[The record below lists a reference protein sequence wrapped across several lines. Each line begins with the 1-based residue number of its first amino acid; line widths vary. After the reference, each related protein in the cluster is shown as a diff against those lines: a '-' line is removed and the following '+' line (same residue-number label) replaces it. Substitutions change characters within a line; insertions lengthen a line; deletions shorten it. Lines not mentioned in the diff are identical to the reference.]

1 MRTALA
7 PADFFHALPVAL
19 APRLPAGLRGFEAA
33 RGRGRL
39 MKLDYGHRETHF
51 EVWHHVRTGRVEVGL
66 HFEGRPELN
75 QRALDFFR
83 ERMVE
88 VKGALPRA
96 ELEPWERGW
105 ARLYETLA
113 APELSDEV
121 LALAADRLAAYIR
134 TLQPILEDFW
144 EKR

>member
-1 MRTALA
+1 MLGLQVTTPDFPGIGNNASVGIVFLVHILIAEFSLGAITLA
-7 PADFFHALPVAL
+7 VA
-19 APRLPAGLRGFEAA
+19 AE
-33 RGRGRL
+33 
-39 MKLDYGHRETHF
+39 
-51 EVWHHVRTGRVEVGL
+51 WHHVRTGRVEVGL